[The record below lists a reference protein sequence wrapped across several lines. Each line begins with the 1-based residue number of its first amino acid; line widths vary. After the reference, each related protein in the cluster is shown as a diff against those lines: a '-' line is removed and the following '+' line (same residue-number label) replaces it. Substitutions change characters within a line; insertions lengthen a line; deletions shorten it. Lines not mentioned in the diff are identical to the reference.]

1 MAGSNITCR
10 LFAAFERFKNPNL
23 IRLAKYLPAYK
34 GKIGLAVCCMLTAG
48 LSSSLIATL
57 LGRLTDAGFYQQQA
71 WVVLAAPIG
80 LILISLLHGGEHV
93 RQRNYLLGQVSQ
105 SILLSCDAK
114 YSTACCIGP
123 QKPIRRIQ
131 LDFKFVFE
139 RELCTQQCS
148 KVCDH
153 SGARQHS
160 GRRAHSCSFR
170 NNWELAMIC
179 FDWTFGLAPAI
190 YQRQDEKGDEL
201 KSGQHC

>member
-80 LILISLLHGGEHV
+80 LILISLLHGGSMFGS
-93 RQRNYLLGQVSQ
+93 NYLLGQVSQ
-105 SILLSCDAK
+105 SILAELRRQIFHRMLHWPAET
-114 YSTACCIGP
+114 YQTNSTG
-123 QKPIRRIQ
+123 
-131 LDFKFVFE
+131 LVTSKFVFE
-139 RELCTQQCS
+139 
-148 KVCDH
+148 
-153 SGARQHS
+153 A
-160 GRRAHSCSFR
+160 
-170 NNWELAMIC
+170 
-179 FDWTFGLAPAI
+179 
-190 YQRQDEKGDEL
+190 L
-201 KSGQHC
+201 KSSKAPTNYFTPNILRKSWSRLVVSVVHLNALAFPVAAT

>member
-80 LILISLLHGGEHV
+80 LILISLLHGGSMFGS
-93 RQRNYLLGQVSQ
+93 NYLLGQVSQ
-105 SILLSCDAK
+105 SILLELRRQ

-123 QKPIRRIQ
+123 QKPISRIQ
-131 LDFKFVFE
+131 PVWWLPNSSLK
-139 RELCTQQCS
+139 RTL
-148 KVCDH
+148 
-153 SGARQHS
+153 R
-160 GRRAHSCSFR
+160 
-170 NNWELAMIC
+170 LAMQPSLRSLWC
-179 FDWTFGLAPAI
+179 GTAFRSLRSQLFF
-190 YQRQDEKGDEL
+190 
-201 KSGQHC
+201 SGTTGSLP

>member
-71 WVVLAAPIG
+71 WVVRFSTAGACSAATICSG
-80 LILISLLHGGEHV
+80 RSL
-93 RQRNYLLGQVSQ
+93 SPFW
-105 SILLSCDAK
+105 LSCDAK
-114 YSTACCIGP
+114 YSTAFCIGR

-131 LDFKFVFE
+131 PV
-139 RELCTQQCS
+139 
-148 KVCDH
+148 
-153 SGARQHS
+153 
-160 GRRAHSCSFR
+160 
-170 NNWELAMIC
+170 W
-179 FDWTFGLAPAI
+179 
-190 YQRQDEKGDEL
+190 
-201 KSGQHC
+201 

>member
-80 LILISLLHGGEHV
+80 LILISLLHGGSMF
-93 RQRNYLLGQVSQ
+93 G
-105 SILLSCDAK
+105 SICSGKSLSPFWLSCDAK
-114 YSTACCIGP
+114 YFTACCIGR

-131 LDFKFVFE
+131 LV
-139 RELCTQQCS
+139 
-148 KVCDH
+148 
-153 SGARQHS
+153 
-160 GRRAHSCSFR
+160 
-170 NNWELAMIC
+170 W
-179 FDWTFGLAPAI
+179 
-190 YQRQDEKGDEL
+190 
-201 KSGQHC
+201 

>member
-80 LILISLLHGGEHV
+80 RSL
-93 RQRNYLLGQVSQ
+93 SPFW
-105 SILLSCDAK
+105 LSCDAK
-114 YSTACCIGP
+114 YSTAFCIGR

-131 LDFKFVFE
+131 PV
-139 RELCTQQCS
+139 
-148 KVCDH
+148 
-153 SGARQHS
+153 
-160 GRRAHSCSFR
+160 
-170 NNWELAMIC
+170 W
-179 FDWTFGLAPAI
+179 
-190 YQRQDEKGDEL
+190 
-201 KSGQHC
+201 

>member
-80 LILISLLHGGEHV
+80 LILISLLHGGSMFGS
-93 RQRNYLLGQVSQ
+93 NYLLGQVSQ
-105 SILLSCDAK
+105 SILAELRRQIFHRMLHWPAET
-114 YSTACCIGP
+114 YQTNSTGLVTLKRTLHSAMQQSLRSLWCGTAFRLP
-123 QKPIRRIQ
+123 RSQ
-131 LDFKFVFE
+131 LFF
-139 RELCTQQCS
+139 
-148 KVCDH
+148 
-153 SGARQHS
+153 SGTT
-160 GRRAHSCSFR
+160 G
-170 NNWELAMIC
+170 NL
-179 FDWTFGLAPAI
+179 P
-190 YQRQDEKGDEL
+190 
-201 KSGQHC
+201 

>member
-80 LILISLLHGGEHV
+80 LILISLLHGGSMFGS
-93 RQRNYLLGQVSQ
+93 NYSSLKGTLHSAMQQSLRSLWCETAFRSLHSQ
-105 SILLSCDAK
+105 L
-114 YSTACCIGP
+114 
-123 QKPIRRIQ
+123 
-131 LDFKFVFE
+131 FF
-139 RELCTQQCS
+139 
-148 KVCDH
+148 
-153 SGARQHS
+153 SGTT
-160 GRRAHSCSFR
+160 G
-170 NNWELAMIC
+170 NL
-179 FDWTFGLAPAI
+179 P
-190 YQRQDEKGDEL
+190 
-201 KSGQHC
+201 

>member
-80 LILISLLHGGEHV
+80 LILISLLHGGSMFGS
-93 RQRNYLLGQVSQ
+93 NYLLGQVSQ
-105 SILLSCDAK
+105 SILAELRRQIFHRMLHWPAET
-114 YSTACCIGP
+114 YQTNSTG
-123 QKPIRRIQ
+123 
-131 LDFKFVFE
+131 LVTSKFVF
-139 RELCTQQCS
+139 
-148 KVCDH
+148 
-153 SGARQHS
+153 
-160 GRRAHSCSFR
+160 
-170 NNWELAMIC
+170 
-179 FDWTFGLAPAI
+179 
-190 YQRQDEKGDEL
+190 
-201 KSGQHC
+201 